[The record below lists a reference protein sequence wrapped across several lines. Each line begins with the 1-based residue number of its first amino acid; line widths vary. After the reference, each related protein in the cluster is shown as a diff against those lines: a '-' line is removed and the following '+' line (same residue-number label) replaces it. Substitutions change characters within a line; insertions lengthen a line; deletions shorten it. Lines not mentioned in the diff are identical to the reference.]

1 MEPNHVKLNLVRV
14 RNRLVLWR
22 VRSLTH
28 KASLAPMPHFTR
40 LEKPLQLSITSI
52 PKPLQWT
59 SSMGILFL
67 FFDKQTKKKKNED
80 ASCPFQAS
88 DCWKYWCK
96 KNCSGLQWQTPKKAL
111 NKTNPVCKT
120 CTSPRF
126 SLPCLIFTPEHLDSF
141 FFQRPT
147 LCRIWGSKSPGSH
160 LQWPPRATWWHLGC
174 ERMKPLM
181 GAGRIQGRIDQ
192 AGCGD
197 KVIYFSSRL
206 KPPPIKKQRSSFQDL
221 KKKKKK
227 RILKVSCKVWEQR
240 TSQ

>member
-1 MEPNHVKLNLVRV
+1 
-14 RNRLVLWR
+14 
-22 VRSLTH
+22 
-28 KASLAPMPHFTR
+28 MPHFTC

-67 FFDKQTKKKKNED
+67 FFDKQTKKKIKWRCFL
-80 ASCPFQAS
+80 SVPGVGLLKILMQ
-88 DCWKYWCK
+88 K
-96 KNCSGLQWQTPKKAL
+96 KLLRSAVINPKKSIKQDKSCL
-111 NKTNPVCKT
+111 QDLHISTVLPPL
-120 CTSPRF
+120 SYFHPRTTWF
-126 SLPCLIFTPEHLDSF
+126 F

-221 KKKKKK
+221 KKKEKKK
-227 RILKVSCKVWEQR
+227 DLESQLQSMRAEDLSV
-240 TSQ
+240 TSPAEGTVAQ